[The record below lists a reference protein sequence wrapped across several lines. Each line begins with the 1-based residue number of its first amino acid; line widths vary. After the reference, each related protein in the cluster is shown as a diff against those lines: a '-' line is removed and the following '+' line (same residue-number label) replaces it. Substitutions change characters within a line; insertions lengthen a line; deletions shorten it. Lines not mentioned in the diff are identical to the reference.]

1 MKIPWEIKM
10 GTVAQYIAIASFI
23 LGTLLFLIRFV
34 IKDDSLLVIGLYYV
48 LFTVVVNLVYLVSIF
63 VSLFFTNKYHMFLIQ
78 KGLIMLANIPIAAL
92 YFFIIIKSMDF

>member
-1 MKIPWEIKM
+1 M